1 MAKDYLLDSLRHQPI
16 VQDELV
22 AQFNALGGDTR
33 KQERFMA
40 GLTANQVDKLVRWAD
55 SQVATR

>member
-55 SQVATR
+55 S